1 MVGCGASF
9 RLSGLAVTSLTCCPR
24 ITCRC
29 VKPAVSGDAFM
40 ASHGG
45 SEKMVLR
52 KSGKCLKRWNV
63 GRELSIALTI
73 GAAKFGASIALTDL
87 AKQKFVIVSIAKQR
101 KANNKSDDL
110 PFASLFVSTAAR

>member
-1 MVGCGASF
+1 MVGCGASL
-9 RLSGLAVTSLTCCPR
+9 RLAGLAITSLTCFPR

-40 ASHGG
+40 ASQGG

-52 KSGKCLKRWNV
+52 KRGKCLKRWNV
-63 GRELSIALTI
+63 GSELSIASTI
-73 GAAKFGASIALTDL
+73 GAAKSGSSIALTDL
-87 AKQKFVIVSIAKQR
+87 AKQNVVMVSIAKQR

-110 PFASLFVSTAAR
+110 PFLSFFARISAR